1 MDKVKIKNTT
11 YLIRII
17 LETLFLM
24 MPGFVLLV
32 FGVSWLSYFLG
43 IMFIL
48 ISGDMLTQIVLEG
61 QRFFG
66 NQKN

>member
-17 LETLFLM
+17 LESLFLM
-24 MPGFVLLV
+24 TPGVVLLV

-48 ISGDMLTQIVLEG
+48 ISGDMLTQVILEG

-66 NQKN
+66 K